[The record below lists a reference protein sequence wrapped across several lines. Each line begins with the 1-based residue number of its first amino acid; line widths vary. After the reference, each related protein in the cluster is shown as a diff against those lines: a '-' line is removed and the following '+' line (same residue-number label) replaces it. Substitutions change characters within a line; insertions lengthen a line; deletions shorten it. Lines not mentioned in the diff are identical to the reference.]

1 MADDNNE
8 SLDEDDIDIYHN
20 QYLIGFI
27 SGDYIVS
34 PSSIVQAEYTIDEI
48 KVSDFKQKK
57 GEWDERCWFR
67 RS

>member
-34 PSSIVQAEYTIDEI
+34 PSSIVQAEYTIDEM
-48 KVSDFKQKK
+48 KESDFK
-57 GEWDERCWFR
+57 
-67 RS
+67 